1 MTVKRY
7 FWEIRIKPKIRGN
20 NVKEDDTVDQEE
32 EEKSNHFATTIHMHE
47 YSESS
52 K

>member
-1 MTVKRY
+1 MTVKSY

-20 NVKEDDTVDQEE
+20 NVKDYDTVDQEE
-32 EEKSNHFATTIHMHE
+32 EEKSNHFATTIPMRE
-47 YSESS
+47 YPES